1 MHHLFCL
8 LWHCSEFVWTHFGSP
23 SFFRPC
29 LRANML
35 VYCLSK
41 HLRPCLHVSAR
52 ICARVRVCLQRLIY
66 QNKCLWLPAD
76 GWPLGASLES
86 PVTSCGGDR
95 GRGGGGGELTTYA
108 GKTLAGWISV
118 FSFNPFVHG
127 KVLLSTLALFQHR
140 PTSYSCTCTQSHL
153 AAAQCSHCLLLY
165 FISLS
170 CSTGANKM
178 SALLKGTLPVS
189 VERRQSVY
197 TFTLLAQNFPAG
209 LRNLKLQPSG
219 HKPFL

>member
-1 MHHLFCL
+1 
-8 LWHCSEFVWTHFGSP
+8 
-23 SFFRPC
+23 
-29 LRANML
+29 ML

-41 HLRPCLHVSAR
+41 HLCPCLHMSAR
-52 ICARVRVCLQRLIY
+52 ICARVCVCLQRLIY

-95 GRGGGGGELTTYA
+95 GREGKELTTNA

-127 KVLLSTLALFQHR
+127 RVLLSTLALFQHR

-170 CSTGANKM
+170 CSTGANRK

-189 VERRQSVY
+189 VECLHIH
-197 TFTLLAQNFPAG
+197 FTCPEFPSWSEKFKIAAFWSQAISLIFRPPPLAEWIHFEYQMEY
-209 LRNLKLQPSG
+209 
-219 HKPFL
+219 PFLHTFNSFFYIITYLQ